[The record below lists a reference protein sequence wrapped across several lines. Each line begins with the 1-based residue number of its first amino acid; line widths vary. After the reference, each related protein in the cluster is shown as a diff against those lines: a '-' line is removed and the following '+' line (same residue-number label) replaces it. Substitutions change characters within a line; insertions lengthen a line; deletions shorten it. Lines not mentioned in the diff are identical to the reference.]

1 MVNRAGLVP
10 EHPFRTILLWLAWAA
25 TAVIV
30 YFLLYLDT
38 NLWQHVLEDQSRVAV
53 VILVMFLMGA
63 ALSFNLVVALTRES
77 KQALR
82 LGTVVR
88 EQGLAEVDPRRGRFA
103 VQRFFAMLKTVIAS
117 NTLPDIDTMIDVEL
131 DRYQRR
137 SDAVGVI
144 GNLLITLGLIGTV
157 IGLTFTLTGLT
168 TALDSLQEN
177 HQDLIRG
184 LEQAMSGMGTAFYT
198 TLLGSVLGGV
208 LLRIFSLIT
217 SHGIS
222 DLSDTLKRI
231 CIFCT
236 RDIGPSA
243 ERDMRLLNE
252 EVLVLSDN
260 CRLLRAALDDTR
272 TAMLAFRETASELHG
287 LGTAE
292 DGKEKTLRDSVMLQ
306 MYYSDLLRE
315 EMKLISRIN
324 RSWWS
329 RLVHA
334 LRRPRRGGGK
344 PS

>member
-1 MVNRAGLVP
+1 MANQAGLVP
-10 EHPFRTILLWLAWAA
+10 EHPFRTILLWLVWAA
-25 TAVIV
+25 TAVATYV
-30 YFLLYLDT
+30 LLYLDT
-38 NLWQHVLEDQSRVAV
+38 NLWKHVLEDRSRVAI

-63 ALSFNLVVALTRES
+63 GLSLNLAITLTKEA

-82 LGTVVR
+82 LGRIVR
-88 EQGLAEVDPRRGRFA
+88 EQSLAEVDPRHGRFA
-103 VQRFFAMLKTVIAS
+103 VQRFFAMLKAVVAG
-117 NTLPDIDTMIDVEL
+117 NTRPDVDTLIEVEL

-177 HQDLIRG
+177 HQELIHG
-184 LEQAMSGMGTAFYT
+184 LERAMRGMGTAFYT

-231 CIFCT
+231 FIFCT
-236 RDIGPSA
+236 RDIGPSP

-252 EVLVLSDN
+252 EVLILSDN
-260 CRLLRAALDDTR
+260 CRVLRDALNDTR
-272 TAMLAFRETASELHG
+272 SAMLAFRETASELHR
-287 LGTAE
+287 LGSNE
-292 DGKEKTLRDSVMLQ
+292 DKPDKTLRDSVILQ
-306 MYYSDLLRE
+306 MYYSDLLRDE
-315 EMKLISRIN
+315 IKLMNRVN
-324 RSWWS
+324 RSWWT
-329 RLVHA
+329 RLLHVR
-334 LRRPRRGGGK
+334 RRPRRRDK

>member
-1 MVNRAGLVP
+1 MPNQAGLVP
-10 EHPFRTILLWLAWAA
+10 EHPFRTILLWLVWAA
-25 TAVIV
+25 TAVAV
-30 YFLLYLDT
+30 YLVLYLDT
-38 NLWQHVLEDQSRVAV
+38 NLWEHVLEDQSRVAA

-63 ALSFNLVVALTRES
+63 TLSLNLAITLTKES
-77 KQALR
+77 KQALLMGR
-82 LGTVVR
+82 IVR
-88 EQGLAEVDPRRGRFA
+88 AQGLADVDPKRGRFA
-103 VQRFFAMLKTVIAS
+103 VQRFFAVLKAVVAS
-117 NTLPDIDTMIDVEL
+117 NSLPDIDTLIDVEL

-137 SDAVGVI
+137 SDAIGVI

-177 HQDLIRG
+177 HQELIRG
-184 LEQAMSGMGTAFYT
+184 LEQAMRGMGTAFYT

-236 RDIGPSA
+236 RDIGPSP
-243 ERDMRLLNE
+243 ERDLRLLNE

-260 CRLLRAALDDTR
+260 CRLLRDALNDSR
-272 TAMLAFRETASELHG
+272 AAMLAFRETASELHS

-329 RLVHA
+329 RLLHA
-334 LRRPRRGGGK
+334 LRRPRRGK
-344 PS
+344 RPS